1 MTSPAQRHMMRV
13 SASETA
19 QRQDNPLRHATAYEQ
34 MLVKLAADQRTLKQI
49 HSTERKAEKKR
60 ELLPFYLPWV
70 TGVLEQGKG
79 AQDDIL
85 MTVMLWRLDAGDI
98 AGALDI
104 ARYALRYGLTMPG
117 QHRRAPAYLFT
128 EEVALAAMRA
138 HAAGEAVSTALLTDT
153 LALTQAA
160 DMPDQVRAKLHKVTG
175 LVLRDAGDPA
185 AALEHLR
192 RAMQLDAQA
201 GVKKEI
207 ERLDRELQPKP
218 ARPAAKAAAPR
229 KKTTRSATPAKR
241 GRPRKNAV

>member
-19 QRQDNPLRHATAYEQ
+19 QRQDSPLRHATAYEQ

-60 ELLPFYLPWV
+60 ELLPFYQPWV

-138 HAAGEAVSTALLTDT
+138 HAAGEASAL
-153 LALTQAA
+153 
-160 DMPDQVRAKLHKVTG
+160 
-175 LVLRDAGDPA
+175 
-185 AALEHLR
+185 
-192 RAMQLDAQA
+192 
-201 GVKKEI
+201 
-207 ERLDRELQPKP
+207 
-218 ARPAAKAAAPR
+218 
-229 KKTTRSATPAKR
+229 RS
-241 GRPRKNAV
+241 